1 MQLHMYKQIS
11 SLENISYILGLLKKE
26 LKPKQRMKFVV
37 ISGVLSEKSADA
49 IEIRYLEEK

>member
-1 MQLHMYKQIS
+1 MKSYLQEK
-11 SLENISYILGLLKKE
+11 NISYILGLLKKE